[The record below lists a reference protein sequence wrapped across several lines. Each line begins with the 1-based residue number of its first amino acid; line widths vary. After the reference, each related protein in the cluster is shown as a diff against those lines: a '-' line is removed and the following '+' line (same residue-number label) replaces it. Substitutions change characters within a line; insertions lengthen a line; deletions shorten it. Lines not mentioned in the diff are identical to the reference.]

1 MASFEL
7 VYITKPELD
16 DEANAAL
23 LERYSGLIA
32 GQGGTLEGVDKLGKR
47 RLAYEIDGK
56 RDGTY
61 TVIRFQAGPD
71 VPAELDRVLRIA
83 DEVIRHLIVR
93 QEIPKPGAAKAKA
106 TKPAQEPAGAEAV
119 GQEPAKPAEEATAQP
134 VQSQEQ

>member
-23 LERYSGLIA
+23 LQRYTGVIT
-32 GQGGTLEGVDKLGKR
+32 GRGGTVEGVDKLGKR

-56 RDGTY
+56 REGMY
-61 TVIRFQAGPD
+61 TVVRFQAGPD
-71 VPAELDRVLRIA
+71 VPAEVDRVLRIS

-93 QEIPKPGAAKAKA
+93 QEVPKAGAARPA
-106 TKPAQEPAGAEAV
+106 KPAADEPAGAEAH
-119 GQEPAKPAEEATAQP
+119 GEEAAAPEVPQPAQ
-134 VQSQEQ
+134 